1 MCEMFFL
8 IMYVFS
14 ANQLLFMNPLMN
26 TRTKLKK
33 SEPDTPNRRRVRISS
48 SLLLWLLSKWSP
60 CSQRIQTERSEKKE
74 EV

>member
-1 MCEMFFL
+1 MCETSLFD
-8 IMYVFS
+8 YVCFS

-48 SLLLWLLSKWSP
+48 FLLLWLLSKWSP